1 MGSKSKKVK
10 APKMDI
16 GKDIS
21 QYVSGVSKSLP
32 GIISFEQQYRPQFQ
46 GLNLGDISAFL
57 QGTGGQQ
64 GLFGL
69 GGQAAQAT
77 GQTLGEARAAELG
90 QMTGQ
95 AGATR
100 SLFGALS
107 PEAAAQVQ
115 RASDEASRAYQSAQ
129 SLTPQEQRMATQQAR
144 EAFGARGM
152 LDSNAAVGA
161 EVLSR
166 ENVLA
171 QKRQEAAQRGA
182 EAFGYG
188 TSFYSQ
194 PGLAALSSVPLSYQT
209 GQQQLQLGLGAI
221 GAGTPQLYNID
232 TALNLGAAQRA
243 NQLQASIANAQASA
257 SRSAGIMSGLGS
269 LGGSVLSAAGQAG
282 GFAALFSDR
291 RLKTDIK
298 LIGKTGMG
306 LNKYSFRYK
315 SDPSTVHIGVMADEV
330 EKVKPEA
337 VTEINGYKAVY
348 YSMIH

>member
-1 MGSKSKKVK
+1 MGTKSKKVK
-10 APKMDI
+10 APKMNL
-16 GKDIS
+16 GKDIA
-21 QYVSGVSKSLP
+21 QYVGGVSQSLP
-32 GIISFEQQYRPQFQ
+32 SIISFEQQFRPQFQ

-57 QGTGGQQ
+57 QGAGGQT

-69 GGQAAQAT
+69 GGQATQAT
-77 GQTLGEARAAELG
+77 GQTIGAARSAELG

-95 AGATR
+95 AEATR
-100 SLFGALS
+100 GLFGALS

-115 RASDEASRAYQSAQ
+115 RANQEAARAYQSAQ

-144 EAFGARGM
+144 ESFGARGM
-152 LDSNAAVGA
+152 LDSNAAIGA
-161 EVLSR
+161 EALSR

-171 QKRQEAAQRGA
+171 MKRQEAAQRGA
-182 EAFGYG
+182 ESFGYG

-232 TALNLGAAQRA
+232 TALNIGAAQRA
-243 NQLQASIANAQASA
+243 NQLQAQIANSQASA
-257 SRSAGIMSGLGS
+257 ARFAGLAQGIGSAI
-269 LGGSVLSAAGQAG
+269 GGMPMP
-282 GFAALFSDR
+282 SDR
-291 RLKTDIK
+291 RLKTDIH

-315 SDPSTVHIGVMADEV
+315 KDPSKVYIGVMADEV
-330 EKVKPEA
+330 EEVMPEA
-337 VTEINGYKAVY
+337 VTELDGYKAVY

>member
-1 MGSKSKKVK
+1 MGSKSKSKVR

-32 GIISFEQQYRPQFQ
+32 GILSFEQQFRPQFQ

-100 SLFGALS
+100 GLFGALS

-115 RASDEASRAYQSAQ
+115 RASDEAARAYQSAQ

-257 SRSAGIMSGLGS
+257 ARSAGIASGIGQI
-269 LGGSVLSAAGQAG
+269 AGQG
-282 GFAALFSDR
+282 IGLLAAFSDR

-348 YSMIH
+348 YSMIY